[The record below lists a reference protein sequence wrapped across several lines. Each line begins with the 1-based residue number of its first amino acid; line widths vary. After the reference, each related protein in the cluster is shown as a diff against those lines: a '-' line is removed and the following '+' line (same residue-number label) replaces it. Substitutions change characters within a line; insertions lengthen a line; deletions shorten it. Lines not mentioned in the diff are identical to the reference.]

1 MRPGQGKGKVRKTD
15 EIVSPEGEPLQVC
28 LGANLR
34 DTKKVCLVILNEE
47 TLVNGVY
54 ALFAGVLY
62 ISYGNI

>member
-47 TLVNGVY
+47 TPVNGVRMP
-54 ALFAGVLY
+54 FAGDF
-62 ISYGNI
+62 